1 MEKDKAIWGA
11 VHDNI
16 FLDICLEEIAAH
28 IIVSESYLSRVA
40 FTNIKWIFG
49 TQLFNFLAAV
59 QIQE

>member
-1 MEKDKAIWGA
+1 MEKDKAIWDA

-40 FTNIKWIFG
+40 FTNIK
-49 TQLFNFLAAV
+49 
-59 QIQE
+59 